1 MKSWS
6 KLIVVNNKIR
16 KVLDINQLSSQF
28 TLQTEDRSKL
38 KKRAGINEIK
48 MRNKKPIADPIDH
61 R

>member
-6 KLIVVNNKIR
+6 KLIVINNKIR

-28 TLQTEDRSKL
+28 TLQTEQGSKL
-38 KKRAGINEIK
+38 KNRAGINEIK
-48 MRNKKPIADPIDH
+48 MRNKKPIADPIDN